1 MRTGGV
7 PQFDGAEP
15 PAPDACRSDH
25 GFDRAKELV
34 GKNAQVLQTQEFLGY
49 RGCLVFAESP
59 CFRQERFTGGRYVQ
73 NMSPSRAL
81 GNCPVCGGSFEAV
94 GPGGVLVH
102 LLAFH
107 PHSAEAHWVIDQLAH
122 SDPARPGSE
131 DHRYPAHM

>member
-1 MRTGGV
+1 M
-7 PQFDGAEP
+7 
-15 PAPDACRSDH
+15 PAAPIMA
-25 GFDRAKELV
+25 FDRAMELV
-34 GKNAQVLQTQEFLGY
+34 GKTIKFYMQEFLGY

-81 GNCPVCGGSFEAV
+81 GDCPVCGGSFEAV

-107 PHSAEAHWVIDQLAH
+107 PHSAEAHWVIDQLAR
-122 SDPARPGSE
+122 SDTHPHGRAARITAAGS
-131 DHRYPAHM
+131 HLRSA